1 MTDPID
7 IDSARKKKAKREPR
21 DSDHEDSGEP
31 LNLVGFNCTDLGNAE
46 RFVARNRGQ
55 VRYCFARNNWL
66 IWGAKRWIWD
76 PGGMVNALARHT
88 VRGIYQEAHDSPDP
102 DSRKALSQHARR
114 SESAKAI
121 AGMLTLARSEAGVP
135 IELSELDQDPMLLN
149 CENGTINLAT
159 GTVHPHR
166 QDDMITKMCPCRFD
180 AKKTHEVWTRFLH
193 EATAGDVE
201 LQAYIQRAI
210 GYALQGRALERALFF
225 VYGAPGSAKSTL
237 IDALGSALG
246 DYHVSSS
253 RETWLI
259 QKGNGGNRGDIVRL
273 AGSRL
278 VTATEFRRGDRFDEG
293 LIKAVTGGDVIV
305 HAAKFE
311 KDVEIRPTFA
321 LWFAANAAPII
332 RDDDAGMWA
341 RMRRIPFDHA
351 IPEDKQDKS
360 IKTTLCEDPEARAA
374 VLAWAV
380 QGCSKWRAHGL
391 GKAAAITESNLA
403 YRAEMDPI
411 GGFFEL
417 LKFEPQL
424 QMTASAF
431 RKSYKNWCDD
441 NGVKFMLE
449 RAEIEKRLHPHG
461 AHYATIRGKQWV
473 KGCDLIG
480 EYEEAAEPAGY
491 YQG

>member
-7 IDSARKKKAKREPR
+7 FEWSPSDDDDPR
-21 DSDHEDSGEP
+21 APPKGGGK
-31 LNLVGFNCTDLGNAE
+31 LTLVGFRCTDLGNAE
-46 RFVARNRGQ
+46 RFVARNRGD
-55 VRYCFARNNWL
+55 VRYCFARNNWV
-66 IWGAKRWIWD
+66 IWTGKRWTWD
-76 PGGMVNALARHT
+76 PGGMVNGLARQA
-88 VRGIYQEAHDSPDP
+88 VRAIYQEAHDNPDP
-102 DSRKALSQHARR
+102 DSRKALAKHAHM
-114 SESAKAI
+114 SEKASAI
-121 AGMLTLARSEAGVP
+121 ASMLVLARSEVGIP
-135 IELSELDQDPMLLN
+135 IELSELDSDPMLLN

-159 GTVHPHR
+159 GTLHPHR
-166 QDDMITKMCPCRFD
+166 QSDMITKMCPVRFD
-180 AKKTHEVWTRFLH
+180 PKKRHEVWDRFLH

-210 GYALQGRALERALFF
+210 GYALQGKASERAVFF

-237 IDALGSALG
+237 IDAFASALG
-246 DYHVSSS
+246 DYHVGSS
-253 RETWLI
+253 RETWLV
-259 QKGNGGNRGDIVRL
+259 QKGNGGNRGDLVRL

-293 LIKAVTGGDVIV
+293 LIKAVTGGDIIV

-321 LWFAANAAPII
+321 LWFAANAAPVI
-332 RDDDAGMWA
+332 RDDDAGTWA

-351 IPEDKQDKS
+351 IPEDKQDKA
-360 IKTTLCEDPEARAA
+360 IKITLCDDPEARAA

-380 QGCSKWRAHGL
+380 AGCALWQSGGL
-391 GKAAAITESNLA
+391 GKAKAVTESNKQ

-417 LKFEPQL
+417 LKFSAEL

-431 RKSYKNWCDD
+431 RKSYRTWCDD

-449 RAEIEKRLHPHG
+449 RSEIEKRLHPHG
-461 AHYATIRGKQWV
+461 ARYATIHGKQWV
-473 KGCDLIG
+473 KGCDMIG
-480 EYEEAAEPAGY
+480 EWEEPDQYHLG
-491 YQG
+491 YQGGGG